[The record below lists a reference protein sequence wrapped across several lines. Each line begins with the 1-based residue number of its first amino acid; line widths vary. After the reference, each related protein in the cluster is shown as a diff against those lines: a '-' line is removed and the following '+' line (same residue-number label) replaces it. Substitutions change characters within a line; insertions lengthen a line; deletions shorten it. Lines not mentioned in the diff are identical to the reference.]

1 MRSGKEQSLGR
12 RKSITLI
19 FISRGRA
26 HVKYLGPEGARL
38 FKKAWVNEADMA
50 IRAAVKLS
58 GQSNNMKRNF
68 KESLWE
74 MGESRIGPYFTCMD
88 VFHLDSSLRSPGFV
102 GWYRSCRGGCS
113 TEQNG
118 FYSFILGP
126 TTMRKQTC
134 KISILHDS
142 MKCVAQLISSLASHR
157 PYCSYAATL
166 LV

>member
-12 RKSITLI
+12 EESIVLI
-19 FISRGRA
+19 FISQGGA
-26 HVKYLGPEGARL
+26 HLQYSGPKGARL
-38 FKKAWVNEADMA
+38 FKKVWVNDADMA
-50 IRAAVKLS
+50 MRAVVKAS
-58 GQSNNMKRNF
+58 SQSNNMKKNF

-74 MGESRIGPYFTCMD
+74 MGKGRIGPYFTCMD
-88 VFHLDSSLRSPGFV
+88 VFHLDSSWRSPALV
-102 GWYRSCRGGCS
+102 GWYRSYRGGCS

-118 FYSFILGP
+118 FHSFILGP
-126 TTMRKQTC
+126 TTVRKQIC
-134 KISILHDS
+134 KSSVVHHS